1 MQFQESEEH
10 ALIRDA
16 VRKVCAD
23 FPDDYWLKCDS
34 EHRFP
39 WEFYRALAKAG

>member
-1 MQFQESEEH
+1 MDFAETEEH

-23 FPDDYWLKCDS
+23 FPDAVLVEARPGARVS
-34 EHRFP
+34 
-39 WEFYRALAKAG
+39 LGIL